1 MEENLKRD
9 LKRTIGNKI
18 SIFEKQKEQILK
30 HSVSID
36 VLSGLV
42 LSLEERLENLKE
54 YNRDSLI
61 RILSPY
67 YSKEQLTS
75 LLDRLEI
82 ARLVLNMKEK
92 GLQVEFNEEELNI
105 LIEFLESTRA
115 IRDNEV
121 KKFEAIAERDIK
133 PLEHKIDEL
142 KTIEEK
148 ISSGNKGEK
157 IINRKEVDEIMQLVI
172 EENSD
177 DGLQISI
184 LRELNKI
191 NVNIH
196 SKTKTQM

>member
-1 MEENLKRD
+1 MKENLKRD
-9 LKRTIGNKI
+9 LKRTIGSKI
-18 SIFEKQKEQILK
+18 STFEKQKEQIMK

-42 LSLEERLENLKE
+42 LSLEEKLENLKE

-61 RILSPY
+61 RILSTY
-67 YSKEQLTS
+67 YSKEQLNS
-75 LLDRLEI
+75 ILDKLEI

-92 GLQVEFNEEELNI
+92 GHQVEFNEEELNI

-115 IRDNEV
+115 IRDNEI

-133 PLEHKIDEL
+133 PLEYKIDEL
-142 KTIEEK
+142 KVIEEK
-148 ISSGNKGEK
+148 ISLGENGLN
-157 IINRKEVDEIMQLVI
+157 IINRQEVDEIMQLVI

-177 DGLQISI
+177 DELQISI

-191 NVNIH
+191 NIIIH
-196 SKTKTQM
+196 SKIKTQI